1 MKSLSVKQPWASLLL
16 TGEKLVECRTW
27 QTSYR
32 GELLICS
39 SKGDFVC
46 DDGFILPGG
55 YALGVVKLYDIRR
68 MTREDLEKAVL
79 LDGNEKNVLRGYAWH
94 IKPVRSFVPV
104 PIKGKLNLFETDV
117 SSFKEIPDK
126 FEEHAE
132 YLKYLQ
138 KMPYRLKDGTT
149 SEDYN

>member
-1 MKSLSVKQPWASLLL
+1 MKSLSVKQPWATLLL

-39 SKGDFVC
+39 SKGDFEC
-46 DDGFILPGG
+46 NDGLILPGG
-55 YALGVVKLYDIRR
+55 YALGTVNLYDIHR
-68 MTREDLEKAVL
+68 MTKEDLKDAVI
-79 LDGNEKNVLRGYAWH
+79 LDGSEKQVLRGYAWRV
-94 IKPVRSFVPV
+94 KPMRSFVPV
-104 PIKGKLNLFETDV
+104 PIKGKLNLFETDI
-117 SSFKEIPDK
+117 SSFVEIPDK
-126 FEEHAE
+126 FEDHAE

-138 KMPYRLKDGTT
+138 KRPYLLKDGTI

>member
-1 MKSLSVKQPWASLLL
+1 MKSLSVRQPWASLLL

-39 SKGDFVC
+39 SKGDFEC
-46 DDGFILPGG
+46 EDGLILPGG
-55 YALGVVKLYDIRR
+55 YALGTVNLLDIRR
-68 MTREDLEKAVL
+68 MTKKDLDKALVPE
-79 LDGNEKNVLRGYAWH
+79 GAEENALRGYAWH
-94 IKPVRSFVPV
+94 IKPVRNFIPV
-104 PIKGKLNLFETDV
+104 PIKGKLHLFETDI

-126 FEEHAE
+126 FKDHAE
-132 YLKYLQ
+132 YLNYLQ
-138 KMPYRLKDGTT
+138 KRPYSLKDGTI